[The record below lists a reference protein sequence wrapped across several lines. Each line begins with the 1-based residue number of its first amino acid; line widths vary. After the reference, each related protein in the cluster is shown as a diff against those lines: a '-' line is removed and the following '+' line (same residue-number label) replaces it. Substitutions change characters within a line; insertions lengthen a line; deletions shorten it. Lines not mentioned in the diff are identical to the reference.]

1 MKNFT
6 PVIALALFLQC
17 VSVSADSLRINNAT
31 IMTMG
36 SMGTLR
42 EADVFIENGEITAIG
57 ADLPGAAD
65 QVIDADGA
73 IITPAM
79 FAGATTTGLVE
90 VSAVSESVDSSV
102 SETPLGKLHVEFD
115 VGRAYSPHSSLLG
128 ITRSEGF
135 GYSLLAATG
144 GQFSI
149 AGVGSLVDFDGGFD
163 SFSGSDTVFIDV
175 DGYSSRK
182 VGGSRAAHWML
193 LEGAMA
199 DLQRRASEQEYLTQA
214 GRNVLKRLK
223 ADGIFVFSANRAADI
238 KQVLKFVG
246 DHNIKVVIV
255 GAREAWMLAEELAD
269 SDIPV
274 MVNGLDNLPADFD
287 SLGARLDNAALL
299 SEAGVTVMFTSDE
312 THNARKIRQG
322 AGTAVAY
329 GMDYDLALQAMTTTA
344 AEVFEGRSRVL
355 AEGNSADLVVWS
367 GDPLEVTSYA
377 IQVIIEGE
385 PISMV
390 SRQTKLLER
399 YLPEDAGMGRAYIN
413 R

>member
-65 QVIDADGA
+65 RVIDADGA

-115 VGRAYSPHSSLLG
+115 VRRAYSPHSSLLG

-199 DLQRRASEQEYLTQA
+199 DLQRSASEQEYLTQA
-214 GRNVLKRLK
+214 GRNILKRLK

-246 DHNIKVVIV
+246 DHNIKAVIV

-269 SDIPV
+269 SDVPV

>member
-42 EADVFIENGEITAIG
+42 EADVFIENGKITAIG

-115 VGRAYSPHSSLLG
+115 VRRAYSPHSSLLG

-144 GQFSI
+144 GLFSI

-214 GRNVLKRLK
+214 GRNILKRLK

-238 KQVLKFVG
+238 KQVLKFVD
-246 DHNIKVVIV
+246 DHNIKAVIV

-269 SDIPV
+269 SDVPV

>member
-377 IQVIIEGE
+377 MQVIIEGE

>member
-115 VGRAYSPHSSLLG
+115 VRRAYSPHSSLLG

-238 KQVLKFVG
+238 KQVLKFVD
-246 DHNIKVVIV
+246 DHNVKAVIV

-269 SDIPV
+269 SDVPV
-274 MVNGLDNLPADFD
+274 MINGLDNLPADFD

-329 GMDYDLALQAMTTTA
+329 GMDYNLALQAMTTTA

>member
-115 VGRAYSPHSSLLG
+115 VRRAYSPHSSLLG

-214 GRNVLKRLK
+214 GRNILKRLK

-246 DHNIKVVIV
+246 DHNIKAVIV

-269 SDIPV
+269 SDVPV

-377 IQVIIEGE
+377 MQVIIEGE

>member
-115 VGRAYSPHSSLLG
+115 VRRAYSPHSSLLG

-246 DHNIKVVIV
+246 DHNIKAVIV

>member
-1 MKNFT
+1 MKKMT
-6 PVIALALFLQC
+6 VLVALAMGLQG
-17 VSVSADSLRINNAT
+17 VGASAESLRIDNAT
-31 IMTMG
+31 VMTMG
-36 SMGTLR
+36 SIGTLQNT
-42 EADVFIENGEITAIG
+42 DILIEDGEITAIG
-57 ADLPGAAD
+57 TDLSGDADR
-65 QVIDADGA
+65 VIDAGGA

-90 VSAVSESVDSSV
+90 VNAVRESVDSSV

-115 VGRAYSPHSSLLG
+115 IRRAYSPLTSLHS
-128 ITRSEGF
+128 ITRAEGF

-144 GQFSI
+144 GQYSI
-149 AGVGSLVDFDGGFD
+149 AGVGSLVDFNGGFD

-193 LEGAMA
+193 LDGAMA
-199 DLQRRASEQEYLTQA
+199 DLKGRASEQEYLTLA
-214 GRNVLKRLK
+214 GRNILKRLK
-223 ADGIFVFSANRAADI
+223 SDGIFVFSANRAADI
-238 KQVLKFVG
+238 KQVIEFATEH
-246 DHNIKVVIV
+246 DIRAVIV
-255 GAREAWMLAEELAD
+255 GAREAWMMAQELAD
-269 SDIPV
+269 SDIAV

-287 SLGARLDNAALL
+287 SLGSRLDNAALL
-299 SEAGVTVMFTSDE
+299 SNAGVTVMFTSDE

-329 GMDYDLALQAMTTTA
+329 GMDYDLALQAMTTTP
-344 AEVFEGRSRVL
+344 AEVFGGRNRAL
-355 AEGNSADLVVWS
+355 AVGNSADLVVWS

-377 IQVIIEGE
+377 TRVVIEGE
-385 PISMV
+385 VMSME
-390 SRQTKLLER
+390 SRQSKLLQR

>member
-115 VGRAYSPHSSLLG
+115 VRRAYSPHSSLLG

-214 GRNVLKRLK
+214 GRNILKRLK

-246 DHNIKVVIV
+246 DHNIKAVIV

>member
-1 MKNFT
+1 
-6 PVIALALFLQC
+6 LALFLQC

-115 VGRAYSPHSSLLG
+115 VRRAYSPHSSLLG

-238 KQVLKFVG
+238 KQVLKFVD
-246 DHNIKVVIV
+246 DHNVKAVIV

-269 SDIPV
+269 SDVPV
-274 MVNGLDNLPADFD
+274 MINGLDNLPADFD

-329 GMDYDLALQAMTTTA
+329 GMDYNLALQAMTTTA

>member
-115 VGRAYSPHSSLLG
+115 VRRAYSPHSSLLG

-199 DLQRRASEQEYLTQA
+199 DLQRRSSEQEYLTQA
-214 GRNVLKRLK
+214 GRNILKRLK

-238 KQVLKFVG
+238 KQVLKFVD
-246 DHNIKVVIV
+246 DHNVKVVIV

-377 IQVIIEGE
+377 TAVVIGGE
-385 PISMV
+385 LTSME
-390 SRQTKLLER
+390 SRQSKLLER

>member
-57 ADLPGAAD
+57 ADLPGEAD
-65 QVIDADGA
+65 RVIDADGA

-115 VGRAYSPHSSLLG
+115 VRRAYSPHSSLLG

-214 GRNVLKRLK
+214 GRNILKRLK

-377 IQVIIEGE
+377 MQVIIEGE

>member
-115 VGRAYSPHSSLLG
+115 VRRAYSPHSSLLG

-238 KQVLKFVG
+238 KQALKFVD
-246 DHNIKVVIV
+246 DHNIKAVIV

-269 SDIPV
+269 SDVPV

>member
-115 VGRAYSPHSSLLG
+115 VRRAYSPHSSLLG

-214 GRNVLKRLK
+214 GRNILKRLK

-238 KQVLKFVG
+238 KQVLKFVD
-246 DHNIKVVIV
+246 DHNIKAVIV

-269 SDIPV
+269 SDVPV

-344 AEVFEGRSRVL
+344 AQVFEGRSRVL

-377 IQVIIEGE
+377 MQVIIEGE

>member
-115 VGRAYSPHSSLLG
+115 VRRAYSPHSSLLG

-214 GRNVLKRLK
+214 GRNILKRLK

-246 DHNIKVVIV
+246 DHNIKAVIV

-269 SDIPV
+269 SDVPV

>member
-65 QVIDADGA
+65 RVIDADGA

-115 VGRAYSPHSSLLG
+115 VRRAYSPHSSLLG

-238 KQVLKFVG
+238 KQVLKFVD
-246 DHNIKVVIV
+246 DHNVKAVIV

-269 SDIPV
+269 SDVPV

-377 IQVIIEGE
+377 TAVVIGGE
-385 PISMV
+385 LTSME
-390 SRQTKLLER
+390 SRQSKLLER

>member
-115 VGRAYSPHSSLLG
+115 VRRAYSPHSSLLG

-214 GRNVLKRLK
+214 GRNILKRLK

-238 KQVLKFVG
+238 KQVLKFVD
-246 DHNIKVVIV
+246 DHNIKAVIV

-269 SDIPV
+269 SDVPV

-377 IQVIIEGE
+377 MQVIIEGE